1 MKRLIHTLAAGVL
14 CAPLL
19 LGGCYSHKAAGAAT
33 GASWGTTIGQAV
45 GAIAGGGSKNYGW
58 GTLIGMA
65 GGAAVGAGVG
75 AAMDRKQQG
84 TPPARGVADDDIYYA
99 PADGSPAA
107 GASGQPAAGSSVAP
121 AATLRAE
128 GRMPLEV
135 SDLQWED
142 DGDATLRS
150 GESARLTF
158 RVANRSQRTLS
169 DVAPVIVETTGTR
182 RVTLSPPLSIGRLEP
197 GAAVR
202 YTAAVVSTGRMK
214 AGELRFRIHMAQG
227 ATQVSDAVEIAV
239 ATGK

>member
-1 MKRLIHTLAAGVL
+1 MKGKIKTLLLAGTL
-14 CAPLL
+14 SAPLL

-33 GASWGTTIGQAV
+33 GASWGSTIGQAV
-45 GAIAGGGSKNYGW
+45 GAIAGGNSRSYGW

-84 TPPARGVADDDIYYA
+84 TPQPSGVAGDDVYYT
-99 PADGSPAA
+99 PADGNS
-107 GASGQPAAGSSVAP
+107 AP
-121 AATLRAE
+121 GRTTAPVATLRSDGA
-128 GRMPLEV
+128 MPLEV

-169 DVAPVIVETTGTR
+169 DVAPVIVETTGAR
-182 RVTLSPPLSIGRLEP
+182 RVTLSPPIAIERLEP

-214 AGELRFRIHMAQG
+214 AGRLRFTVHMAQG
-227 ATQVSDAVEIAV
+227 ATQVSDALEIAV
-239 ATGK
+239 ATAR